1 MTPIIK
7 KMEAPLVLIR
17 KLIKEDLARSYSQA
31 DIANKV
37 GISQSAIFKYLETET
52 TPSLDTI
59 KKFSAAYHVPLNK
72 FIHGENALPGGPV
85 PPPLPG
91 DIPVV
96 AFVKGGDKG
105 FFDEQ
110 GYPVGEGF
118 KKTKRPYDVKD
129 PRAYGV
135 EVRGTSMAP
144 KFEERETLIVS
155 PAAPVVNGDFVVAR
169 TTSDESMVKRIYFR
183 DGLIVLE
190 SFNEPPLIYK
200 KEEVLF
206 YHKVVWVKQ
215 RG

>member
-1 MTPIIK
+1 MDTSKVVEKLKEYMAENNLAAKQLAGKLGWTPGDLGAILGGHKTIGKNRLLHISKTLGITFEIK
-7 KMEAPLVLIR
+7 KVFVAE
-17 KLIKEDLARSYSQA
+17 
-31 DIANKV
+31 
-37 GISQSAIFKYLETET
+37 G
-52 TPSLDTI
+52 
-59 KKFSAAYHVPLNK
+59 
-72 FIHGENALPGGPV
+72 LPGEPV

-110 GYPVGEGF
+110 GYPVGQGF
-118 KKTKRPYDVKD
+118 RKTKRPYDVKD
-129 PRAYGV
+129 PNAYGV

-144 KFEERETLIVS
+144 KFEERETLIAS
-155 PAAPVVNGDFVVAR
+155 PAAPVVNGDYVVAR
-169 TTSDESMVKRIYFR
+169 TTKDESMVKRIYFR

>member
-1 MTPIIK
+1 M
-7 KMEAPLVLIR
+7 MEDPLELIR
-17 KLIKEDLARSYSQA
+17 KLIKEDLAHSYSQA

-37 GISQSAIFKYLETET
+37 GISQSAIFKYLETDT
-52 TPSLDTI
+52 TPSLMTI
-59 KKFSAAYHVPLNK
+59 KKFSKAYGIPLSNFIQGAA
-72 FIHGENALPGGPV
+72 ALPGVPV

-118 KKTKRPYDVKD
+118 RKTKRPYDVKD
-129 PRAYGV
+129 PNAYGV
-135 EVRGTSMAP
+135 EVRGTSMSP
-144 KFEERETLIVS
+144 KFEERETLIAS
-155 PAAPVVNGDFVVAR
+155 PAAPVINGDYVVAR
-169 TTSDESMVKRIYFR
+169 TTKGESMVKRIYFR
-183 DGLIVLE
+183 DGLVVLE
-190 SFNEPPLIYK
+190 SFNEPPLVYK
-200 KEEVLF
+200 KDEVLF